1 MRVLGRNVSQSISI
15 YTSDGLIQVRLTSVA
30 GQQARIGIEAPAS
43 VDIVRSE
50 VDTLVEQNDEFAT
63 R

>member
-1 MRVLGRNVSQSISI
+1 MLVLGRNVSQSINI

>member
-1 MRVLGRNVSQSISI
+1 MLVLGRNVSQSINI
-15 YTSDGLIQVRLTSVA
+15 YTSDGLIQVRLSSVA

>member
-1 MRVLGRNVSQSISI
+1 MLVLGRNVSESINI
-15 YTSDGLIQVRLTSVA
+15 YTSDGLIQVRLVSVA

-43 VDIVRSE
+43 VNIVRSE

>member
-1 MRVLGRNVSQSISI
+1 MLILGRNVSESLNI
-15 YTSDGLIQVRLTSVA
+15 YTSDGVIQVHLTRVR

-43 VDIVRSE
+43 VNIVRSE
-50 VDTLVEQNDEFAT
+50 VDSLVEQNDEFAT